1 MPGHM
6 HQAELL
12 SEGNLA
18 ALWQARKPGFS
29 TIVDPNPYPPTPA
42 ALQKLLQCATAAQD
56 WPEAAAIA
64 LLQYTDSPETA
75 KSSFSA
81 VLAGARKTQKASA
94 TMQPDNPVKN
104 QNLVERD
111 MVNFS
116 KPFDNS
122 SLPFNIYF
130 FKGVEESSVQTCFSQ
145 SILACA
151 CCQMFTAISR
161 LRNLQIETLSS
172 IGTCCTMCTCSLHSL

>member
-1 MPGHM
+1 M
-6 HQAELL
+6 
-12 SEGNLA
+12 
-18 ALWQARKPGFS
+18 
-29 TIVDPNPYPPTPA
+29 VDPNPYPPTPA

-64 LLQYTDSPETA
+64 LLQYTRSPETA

-81 VLAGARKTQKASA
+81 VLAGARKTQEASA

-116 KPFDNS
+116 KPFD
-122 SLPFNIYF
+122 
-130 FKGVEESSVQTCFSQ
+130 KGVKKLV
-145 SILACA
+145 
-151 CCQMFTAISR
+151 
-161 LRNLQIETLSS
+161 
-172 IGTCCTMCTCSLHSL
+172 GSLHNQVCRFGCLSVSIIRSL